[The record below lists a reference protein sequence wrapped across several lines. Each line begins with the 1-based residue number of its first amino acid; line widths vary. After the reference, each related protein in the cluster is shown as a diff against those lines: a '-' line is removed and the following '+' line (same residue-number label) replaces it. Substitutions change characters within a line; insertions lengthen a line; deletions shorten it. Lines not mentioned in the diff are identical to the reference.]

1 VLERFTRDQASKFVW
16 AATALVAALGLV
28 YAIVGGGRAV
38 EVERASS
45 HARAVRFVHEVLDP
59 RLDTGDLT
67 SPLTGTSS
75 ESLSG
80 VVRRSILADERV
92 SRVRIWSTDG
102 TLLFSTDP
110 SDHRGSDE
118 GLNDPV
124 LRAASREG
132 PLTRTDLSDGG
143 GADDPERT
151 LLRTYVPLGTASVAE
166 IDQTDAGTVGPPR
179 TAWFYY
185 QLLAGGVLLLLLVM
199 TAISLRDP
207 IEPINMGV
215 PFAASSVPRG
225 FSLIDDDRLAAVQEV
240 YRLASERVVRLEEK
254 LAESEEAR
262 RRLESYIQQR
272 LSKIGPSAPS
282 PAAPAVDASRPQAP
296 PAPEPTVVQVPES
309 DVLPTAALDDALAS
323 APAGPLARASR
334 AQKPPPTASLQQKPV
349 AEKPK
354 RVSKRL
360 KAKPEQQ
367 TSAPTEVSKTRP
379 EPEPQPQPQ
388 LRVAA
393 SAAAPAVDD
402 ATWKQG
408 TTMKSGHGGT
418 HEWHPLCDV
427 LGCEHAEGPEGG
439 TDVATSRP
447 VSKRP
452 RRQAASAS
460 ATAPAKV
467 PATASPAS
475 AKGRARSKA
484 LGSAPKGGAAP
495 APQPA
500 APRSEIDDAK
510 AHAAALETFIRLTE
524 SDRQHHE
531 TDPADQSEM
540 RAALARTA
548 ARKKPGGERLQPHDV
563 PEESLGGPPKRKTS

>member
-1 VLERFTRDQASKFVW
+1 MIERFTRDQASKFVW
-16 AATALVAALGLV
+16 AATALAAALGLA

-45 HARAVRFVHEVLDP
+45 HARAVRYAQEVLDP
-59 RLDTGDLT
+59 RLDTRDLA

-75 ESLSG
+75 ESLGS

-118 GLNDPV
+118 GLNDRV
-124 LRAASREG
+124 LLDASREG
-132 PLTRTDLSDGG
+132 ALTRTDLSDGG

-185 QLLAGGVLLLLLVM
+185 QLLAGGVLLSLLVM

-207 IEPINMGV
+207 IEPINTGV

-240 YRLASERVVRLEEK
+240 YRLASERVARLEEK

-262 RRLESYIQQR
+262 RRLESYIQQG

-282 PAAPAVDASRPQAP
+282 PAVPAADASPPQAP
-296 PAPEPTVVQVPES
+296 PAPEPTFVQVPES
-309 DVLPTAALDDALAS
+309 DVLPTAAFDDALAS

-354 RVSKRL
+354 RVPKRP

-379 EPEPQPQPQ
+379 EPEAEAPRGVAS
-388 LRVAA
+388 LFGGRVA
-393 SAAAPAVDD
+393 
-402 ATWKQG
+402 TE
-408 TTMKSGHGGT
+408 KSEHSGT
-418 HEWHPLCDV
+418 HEWQPVCDV
-427 LGCEHAEGPEGG
+427 LGCEHAEGPEVGAE
-439 TDVATSRP
+439 VATSRAGF
-447 VSKRP
+447 KRR
-452 RRQAASAS
+452 RRQAE
-460 ATAPAKV
+460 TAPAKAPAAAPPV
-467 PATASPAS
+467 PAKRRP
-475 AKGRARSKA
+475 RSKA
-484 LGSAPKGGAAP
+484 PASAPKGGAAP
-495 APQPA
+495 APQSA
-500 APRSEIDDAK
+500 APSRSEIDDDAK

-524 SDRQHHE
+524 SDRQHHDAE
-531 TDPADQSEM
+531 PADQGEM

-548 ARKKPGGERLQPHDV
+548 ARKKPGGDRLQPHDV
-563 PEESLGGPPKRKTS
+563 PEESLGGPPNGRG